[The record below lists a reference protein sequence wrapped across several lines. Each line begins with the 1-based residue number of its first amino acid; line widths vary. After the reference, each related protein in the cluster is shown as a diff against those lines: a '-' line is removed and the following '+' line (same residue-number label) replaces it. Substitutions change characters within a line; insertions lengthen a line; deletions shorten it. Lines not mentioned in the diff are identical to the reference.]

1 MILIVHSYS
10 TENDERPYK
19 LLKYD
24 DFIVLIL
31 KSLSL
36 WNQVFNRDL
45 ECFGNST
52 QINRLIGITDVLF
65 DGLVTLV
72 LTKIWR
78 PRALELVFG
87 LLFCFEFT

>member
-19 LLKYD
+19 LLKYG

-72 LTKIWR
+72 LTKNLDASSTRII
-78 PRALELVFG
+78 F
-87 LLFCFEFT
+87 LLRS

>member
-72 LTKIWR
+72 LTKNLDASSTRII
-78 PRALELVFG
+78 F
-87 LLFCFEFT
+87 LLRS